1 MYDNARTRGFRSAVW
16 YLFGIII
23 AVCTVYP
30 FLWMIGT
37 SFKEMVEIYVPRR
50 PRGEEQRYWICVN
63 GRSVLIPAN
72 GEKQLMRRPF
82 AEVLENRLK
91 AEAEAD
97 RVLDGIE
104 AHDPMSNPYK

>member
-1 MYDNARTRGFRSAVW
+1 MATRKSVNAQIEESKEAPVLPAEEKPDDIW
-16 YLFGIII
+16 E
-23 AVCTVYP
+23 
-30 FLWMIGT
+30 
-37 SFKEMVEIYVPRR
+37 EMVEIYVPRR